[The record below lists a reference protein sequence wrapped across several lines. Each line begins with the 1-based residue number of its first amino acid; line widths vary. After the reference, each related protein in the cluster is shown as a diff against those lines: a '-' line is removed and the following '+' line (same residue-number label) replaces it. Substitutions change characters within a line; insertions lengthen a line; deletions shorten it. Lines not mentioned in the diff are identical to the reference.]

1 LTSDYLKDIVLIQQ
15 SSINNRQSTIVNRQS
30 TIVNRQSS
38 INNQQSTINNQQFIP
53 EVHMDYLKR
62 PRIIPDNRAV
72 MSRQY
77 TLPSFFGKLRKVVT
91 DYCKFDIVKI
101 MPVKVECPDER

>member
-1 LTSDYLKDIVLIQQ
+1 
-15 SSINNRQSTIVNRQS
+15 
-30 TIVNRQSS
+30 
-38 INNQQSTINNQQFIP
+38 
-53 EVHMDYLKR
+53 MDYLKR
-62 PRIIPDNRAV
+62 PSIIPDNRAV